1 MAEKDLAMLTERE
14 RQIVHLVSRGLSNK
28 EIGRRLRVRDGTIK
42 VHLHHIFLKLD
53 VSNRT
58 SLAALAM
65 SQPELFDG
73 PAENR
78 NLADGKR

>member
-1 MAEKDLAMLTERE
+1 MEKDLAMLTERE

-28 EIGRRLRVRDGTIK
+28 EIGRRLSVRDGTIK

-58 SLAALAM
+58 SLAALAI
-65 SQPELFDG
+65 SQPEPFDG
-73 PAENR
+73 LLRTEIPRTE
-78 NLADGKR
+78 KR